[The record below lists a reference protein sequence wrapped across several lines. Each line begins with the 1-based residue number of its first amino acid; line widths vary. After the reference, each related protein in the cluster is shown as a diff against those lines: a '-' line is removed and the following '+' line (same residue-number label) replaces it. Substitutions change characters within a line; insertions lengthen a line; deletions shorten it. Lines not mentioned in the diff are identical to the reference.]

1 MRNSIRL
8 FVFAAI
14 LFILSLFLIITAL
27 TKLSVSTEVYE
38 ATIEKAENDDLSKY
52 DYFKLTDAYILPYAG
67 IYEIEEINKT
77 VTEIVYPV
85 VSAAYLEKAR
95 NAYRKTHNNEFD
107 EDGFNEW
114 FEDYKVKP
122 KFYVKAN
129 VPNMSESRMIDMLLA
144 DSVSKNI
151 EGLRITSFIDM
162 SDNISSGYKEMGI
175 TTENAVFINEGVN
188 PFKAKED
195 AKIGLVPGCV
205 FLLVSLILFF
215 LGKSNIKKE
224 KKRQQLIDMY
234 SSNPQTR

>member
-1 MRNSIRL
+1 MRNPMRL
-8 FVFAAI
+8 FAFSAI

-27 TKLSVSTEVYE
+27 TKLSVSTDVYE
-38 ATIEKAENDDLSKY
+38 ATVEKAENANLSEY
-52 DYFKLTDAYILPYAG
+52 DYFKLTNGYVVPYAG

-77 VTEIVYPV
+77 VTEIVYPF

-95 NAYRKTHNNEFD
+95 KAYLEAHNNEFD
-107 EDGFNEW
+107 EDGFIEW
-114 FEDYKVKP
+114 FESYTVKP

-129 VPNMSESRMIDMLLA
+129 LPKMSESSMVDTLLA
-144 DSVSKNI
+144 DSLSKNI

-162 SDNISSGYKEMGI
+162 SDNISSGYKKMGI
-175 TTENAVFINEGVN
+175 TTQNAVFINEGAN

-215 LGKSNIKKE
+215 IGRSKIKKE
-224 KKRQQLIDMY
+224 RARQQMI
-234 SSNPQTR
+234 NR